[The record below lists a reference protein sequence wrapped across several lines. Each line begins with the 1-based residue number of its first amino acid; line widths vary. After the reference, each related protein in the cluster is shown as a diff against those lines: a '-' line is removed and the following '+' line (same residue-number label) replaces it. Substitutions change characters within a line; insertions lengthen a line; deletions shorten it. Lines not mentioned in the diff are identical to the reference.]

1 MDHELTSDQ
10 FDKKDDTLSD
20 KIHKA
25 DFSTRDPFS
34 PVLALQL

>member
-1 MDHELTSDQ
+1 MNLQSWMDHELTSDQ

-25 DFSTRDPFS
+25 DFSA
-34 PVLALQL
+34 VVK